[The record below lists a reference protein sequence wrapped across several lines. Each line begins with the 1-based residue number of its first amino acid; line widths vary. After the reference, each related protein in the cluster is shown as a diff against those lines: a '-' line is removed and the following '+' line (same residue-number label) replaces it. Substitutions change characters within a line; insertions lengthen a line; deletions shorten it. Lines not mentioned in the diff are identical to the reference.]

1 MQKKLLI
8 MKKLVLFLIAII
20 MMVPCVEADAQ
31 SKALIKERK
40 KEYKAKMK
48 EYKKEKWELFGSSRT
63 LEVALLTHYDK
74 LNSLG
79 DDGHE
84 VMGIAAKFQ
93 SKNVGKQ
100 MAINNACVTYAQEAG
115 SHVKGRVVS
124 DMAGDGIEV
133 GAEFDHFYAAYERLV
148 EKEIKG
154 EMQESYAI
162 IRELGKG
169 YYEMQVYYIVS
180 ESAASKARIRAL
192 ENAAKESAAAQAYAN
207 KVSDFVRE
215 GFQE

>member
-48 EYKKEKWELFGSSRT
+48 EYKKEKWDLFGSSRT

-84 VMGIAAKFQ
+84 VVGIAVNFAT
-93 SKNVGKQ
+93 KNTGKQ
-100 MAINNACVTYAQEAG
+100 MAINDACNTYAQEAG
-115 SHVKGRVVS
+115 SHVKGRAVS
-124 DMAGDGIEV
+124 DMAADAMNPD
-133 GAEFDHFYAAYERLV
+133 AEFYHFYAAYERAV
-148 EKEIKG
+148 AKEIKG
-154 EMQESYAI
+154 EMQESYSI
-162 IRELGKG
+162 IREVGKNL
-169 YYEMQVYYIVS
+169 YEMQVYYIVS

-207 KVSDFVRE
+207 KVSNFVRE